1 MKKQSILV
9 YAAIA
14 SMVTLSS
21 CEIIGSIFKAGIWT
35 GVLLVAAV
43 IGLIIYLISAITKRK

>member
-1 MKKQSILV
+1 MKNYSSILFIV
-9 YAAIA
+9 IA

-21 CEIIGSIFKAGIWT
+21 CGIVGGIFKAGIWT

-43 IGLIIYLISAITKRK
+43 VGLIIYLLSAITKRK

>member
-21 CEIIGSIFKAGIWT
+21 CEIIGGIFKAGIWT

-43 IGLIIYLISAITKRK
+43 VGLIIYLISAITKRK